1 MKRFVA
7 VAFAIMAL
15 VTSNAGAQQTAL
27 DAVPGFPRKTIRLI
41 ATSSPG
47 SPVDLFARAISEPL
61 AKAFAQ
67 SVVIDNRVGAGGT
80 LAAGI
85 ALQAEADGHVMLVNT
100 SAQVVAPFMYK
111 QLPFDMIRDFAAV
124 APLAI
129 QPNVLAVA
137 PKHPWKSVQDLIAA
151 AKANPKGLSYGTGG
165 SGTGTHMNAERFRI
179 RAGID
184 AVQVPYK
191 GSPEALVDVIA
202 GRIDWSFL
210 PVSTALA
217 HAADGRI
224 RALALS
230 GERRSPHMPEVP
242 TIAESGLTDSDFP
255 FWVGVF
261 VSSKT
266 PRAVIQRLH
275 NEIAKAV
282 ASTEVRTR
290 IEKLGAEPMAMTSAE
305 FSYVRAQADV
315 AAAIIKA
322 ANIKA
327 N

>member
-1 MKRFVA
+1 M
-7 VAFAIMAL
+7 
-15 VTSNAGAQQTAL
+15 
-27 DAVPGFPRKTIRLI
+27 
-41 ATSSPG
+41 
-47 SPVDLFARAISEPL
+47 
-61 AKAFAQ
+61 
-67 SVVIDNRVGAGGT
+67 
-80 LAAGI
+80 
-85 ALQAEADGHVMLVNT
+85 
-100 SAQVVAPFMYK
+100 
-111 QLPFDMIRDFAAV
+111 
-124 APLAI
+124 
-129 QPNVLAVA
+129 
-137 PKHPWKSVQDLIAA
+137 
-151 AKANPKGLSYGTGG
+151 
-165 SGTGTHMNAERFRI
+165 
-179 RAGID
+179 
-184 AVQVPYK
+184 
-191 GSPEALVDVIA
+191 DVIA

-275 NEIAKAV
+275 SEIAKAV
-282 ASTEVRTR
+282 ASAEVRAR

-305 FSYVRAQADV
+305 FDRYVRAQADV